1 MSGYHVNLTAWRIR
15 LRRKICRGIVIRL
28 IFTGGI
34 MLSGLMMFCLQAG
47 QNEAHLSVTEMA
59 EAARESR
66 WQPRLIVLAQDIAVQ
81 QQAEDAQRRRAR
93 AGRENRGYR
102 ELLHFLQQQLPA
114 DAWLVRYQAE
124 LQEQETENTVRHI
137 LAVNRYQ
144 VIAATH
150 PLLHHSPPGL
160 LPLRLTRLHHHKAA
174 HVRQFTLV
182 TDAGDRHT
190 EAAP

>member
-1 MSGYHVNLTAWRIR
+1 MSGYHVNLTAWRGR

-34 MLSGLMMFCLQAG
+34 IFSGLMMFRLQTG
-47 QNEAHLSVTEMA
+47 LNEEQLGVTEMA
-59 EAARESR
+59 EAVREIR
-66 WQPRLIVLAQDIAVQ
+66 WKPRLIALAQDIAAQ
-81 QQAEDAQRRRAR
+81 QQTEDTQRRRAR
-93 AGRENRGYR
+93 AGRENLRYR

-124 LQEQETENTVRHI
+124 QQKQETENTVRHV

-150 PLLHHSPPGL
+150 PLLHHAPPGL
-160 LPLRLTRLHHHKAA
+160 PALRLTRLHYHKASR
-174 HVRQFTLV
+174 VRQFTLV
-182 TDAGDRHT
+182 TDTGDRHA

>member
-1 MSGYHVNLTAWRIR
+1 MSGYHVNLTEWRVR

-28 IFTGGI
+28 IFTGSI
-34 MLSGLMMFCLQAG
+34 ILSGLMMFRLQTG
-47 QNEAHLSVTEMA
+47 QNEVHLGVMEMA
-59 EAARESR
+59 EAAREIR
-66 WQPRLIVLAQDIAVQ
+66 WSSRLIVLAQDIAAKK
-81 QQAEDAQRRRAR
+81 QAEDALHRRAR
-93 AGRENRGYR
+93 VGRENHRYR

-124 LQEQETENTVRHI
+124 LQKQETENTVRHT

-160 LPLRLTRLHHHKAA
+160 LPLRLTRLHYHKAA
-174 HVRQFTLV
+174 RVRQFTLV
-182 TDAGDRHT
+182 TYAGDRHT
-190 EAAP
+190 QAVP

>member
-1 MSGYHVNLTAWRIR
+1 MSGYYVNLTAWRVR

-28 IFTGGI
+28 IFTGCI
-34 MLSGLMMFCLQAG
+34 IFTGLMMFRLQAG
-47 QNEAHLSVTEMA
+47 LNEKLLSVTEMA
-59 EAARESR
+59 EAARETR
-66 WQPRLIVLAQDIAVQ
+66 WKPRVIALAQDIAAQ
-81 QQAEDAQRRRAR
+81 QQTEDTQRRRAR
-93 AGRENRGYR
+93 AGRENLRYR

-124 LQEQETENTVRHI
+124 QQKQETENTVRHV

-150 PLLHHSPPGL
+150 PLLHHAPPGL

-174 HVRQFTLV
+174 RVRQFTLV
-182 TDAGDRHT
+182 TDAGDRHA

>member
-1 MSGYHVNLTAWRIR
+1 
-15 LRRKICRGIVIRL
+15 
-28 IFTGGI
+28 
-34 MLSGLMMFCLQAG
+34 MFRLQAG
-47 QNEAHLSVTEMA
+47 LNEKLLSVTEMA
-59 EAARESR
+59 EAARETR
-66 WQPRLIVLAQDIAVQ
+66 WKPRVIALAQDIAAQ
-81 QQAEDAQRRRAR
+81 QQTEDTQRRRAR
-93 AGRENRGYR
+93 AGRENLRYR

-124 LQEQETENTVRHI
+124 QQKQETENTVRHV

-150 PLLHHSPPGL
+150 PLLHHAPPGL

-174 HVRQFTLV
+174 RVRQFTLV
-182 TDAGDRHT
+182 TDAGDRHA